1 MCLIE
6 RDVKYAQYLRAS
18 NIKFGRK
25 QTSSGCCHHANVS
38 RTPARVA
45 TWYLVPT
52 LGNEEQNYG

>member
-1 MCLIE
+1 MCHIE
-6 RDVKYAQYLRAS
+6 RDVKYAQYLGAS

-25 QTSSGCCHHANVS
+25 QTSSGCCHHENVS
-38 RTPARVA
+38 KTPARVA